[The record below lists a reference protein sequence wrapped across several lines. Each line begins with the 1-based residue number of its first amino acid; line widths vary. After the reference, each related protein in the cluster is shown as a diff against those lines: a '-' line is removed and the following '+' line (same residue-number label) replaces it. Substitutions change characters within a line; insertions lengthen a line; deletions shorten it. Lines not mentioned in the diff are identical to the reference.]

1 MQPTMA
7 ATQRPA
13 TQEALVEPSGE
24 RPLWTHV
31 PSCFLISETRAT
43 RDAVAQAIATLR
55 QALHA
60 A

>member
-13 TQEALVEPSGE
+13 TQEGLVEPSGE
-24 RPLWTHV
+24 RPLWKHV
-31 PSCFLISETRAT
+31 PSWFLISETRAT